1 MKRSF
6 WICLWILSLAVLG
19 SAQTSFY
26 FPHVANGVV
35 GASQWRTTILLTNP
49 GSAPASGTV
58 TFTQDNADL
67 SLAGAP
73 FAGIAFVDQA
83 GAPAGSGGVITFSIA
98 AGETRKYTSTGAGA
112 YAGGFATV
120 VTTAGTVT
128 GTAIFSDYRSGR
140 LFAEA
145 GVPAATAVP
154 NQAIFVDTQGF
165 NVGYAYS
172 NVGNASAPVTLSLL
186 NSSAAPVAT
195 TTQTLGPGNHNA
207 RFINQLTDPNF
218 GSFVGTGRLEIR
230 SAAPLAAI
238 ALRFDTQ
245 SGVFTTLP
253 PVTLAAALISPAV
266 QWLEQRPWLA
276 PLTSIAKLLGAL
288 QFNIG

>member
-6 WICLWILSLAVLG
+6 WICLWILSATVLG
-19 SAQTSFY
+19 SAQTTFY

-49 GSAPASGTV
+49 GSAPASGTIML
-58 TFTQDNADL
+58 TQDNANL
-67 SLAGAP
+67 GLAGAP
-73 FAGIAFVDQA
+73 FVGIGFVDQD
-83 GAPAGSGGVITFSIA
+83 GAPAGSGGVITFSIP
-98 AGETRKYTSTGAGA
+98 AGETRKYTSTGAGP

-120 VTTAGTVT
+120 VATAGNVT
-128 GTAIFSDYRSGR
+128 GTAIFSDFRSGR

-154 NQAIFVDTQGF
+154 NQAVFVDTQGF
-165 NVGYAYS
+165 NVGFAYS
-172 NVGNASAPVTLSLL
+172 NVGSSSASVVLSLL
-186 NSSAAPVAT
+186 SSSAATVAT
-195 TTQTLGPGNHNA
+195 TTQTLGPGNHDA
-207 RFINQLTDPNF
+207 RFLSQLPSIF
-218 GSFVGTGRLEIR
+218 GSFAGSGRLEIR
-230 SAAPLAAI
+230 SATPLAAI
-238 ALRFDTQ
+238 ALRFDNA

-253 PVTLAAALISPAV
+253 PVTLAATLMSPAI

-276 PLTSIAKLLGAL
+276 PLTSMAKLLGAL

>member
-6 WICLWILSLAVLG
+6 WICLWILSATVLA
-19 SAQTSFY
+19 SAQTTFY

-49 GSAPASGTV
+49 GSATASGTV
-58 TFTQDNADL
+58 VLTQDNADL
-67 SLAGAP
+67 GLGGAP
-73 FAGIAFVDQA
+73 FVGIGFVDQD
-83 GAPAGSGGVITFSIA
+83 GAPAGSGGVITFSVA
-98 AGETRKYTSTGAGA
+98 AGETRKYTSTGVGP

-120 VTTAGTVT
+120 VATAGTVT
-128 GTAIFSDYRSGR
+128 GTAIFSDFRSGR

-154 NQAIFVDTQGF
+154 SQAVFVDTVGF
-165 NVGYAYS
+165 DVGTAFANVGS
-172 NVGNASAPVTLSLL
+172 SSAQVTLTLL
-186 NSSAAPVAT
+186 NSAAASVAT

-207 RFINQLTDPNF
+207 RFISQFFPNSGF
-218 GSFVGTGRLEIR
+218 AGTGRLEIR
-230 SAAPLAAI
+230 STAALAAI
-238 ALRFDTQ
+238 ALRFDTA

-253 PVTLAAALISPAV
+253 PVTLGAALMSPAI

-276 PLTSIAKLLGAL
+276 PLTSMARLLGAL
-288 QFNIG
+288 QFRIG